1 MVPVGY
7 TLTVVTLTD
16 AFRSRLGAELKSLA
30 SKNKTMGQFLRHVR
44 IVTLPEIAGAQSTDV
59 ILSLCYAKTV
69 HGRLLQQFGVLEGE
83 GGRAMLLDAL
93 ALCDRHLDIV
103 SAFDES
109 DLDDERLHQP
119 GPQLLHAMLRWVE
132 QLDDHVV
139 RPVTITRS
147 NNVLFNDLAERVR
160 SRGLNAAVDYGFDRG
175 LHIPMVVGLPDKPFA
190 LAVLTD
196 DAQFMSV
203 QSTRERHR
211 GLMQDLAS
219 LGWSVMSVWSV
230 GAFVNPDKEVD
241 AIVSRIG
248 EIYGDVR

>member
-1 MVPVGY
+1 
-7 TLTVVTLTD
+7 
-16 AFRSRLGAELKSLA
+16 
-30 SKNKTMGQFLRHVR
+30 
-44 IVTLPEIAGAQSTDV
+44 
-59 ILSLCYAKTV
+59 
-69 HGRLLQQFGVLEGE
+69 
-83 GGRAMLLDAL
+83 
-93 ALCDRHLDIV
+93 
-103 SAFDES
+103 
-109 DLDDERLHQP
+109 
-119 GPQLLHAMLRWVE
+119 MLRWVE

>member
-1 MVPVGY
+1 
-7 TLTVVTLTD
+7 
-16 AFRSRLGAELKSLA
+16 
-30 SKNKTMGQFLRHVR
+30 
-44 IVTLPEIAGAQSTDV
+44 
-59 ILSLCYAKTV
+59 
-69 HGRLLQQFGVLEGE
+69 
-83 GGRAMLLDAL
+83 
-93 ALCDRHLDIV
+93 
-103 SAFDES
+103 
-109 DLDDERLHQP
+109 
-119 GPQLLHAMLRWVE
+119 
-132 QLDDHVV
+132 
-139 RPVTITRS
+139 
-147 NNVLFNDLAERVR
+147 
-160 SRGLNAAVDYGFDRG
+160 
-175 LHIPMVVGLPDKPFA
+175 IPMVVGLPDKPFA